1 MVKVRTSFLVF
12 VMILTMSVPAMASQT
27 ASQPVRSSKATIHAA
42 GLKQTSAKAIVL
54 KKSTSKKVY
63 VTRTGKKYH
72 SRKSCRG
79 LNRAKK
85 IYKTTLKKAKKQ
97 GLKKCKICY

>member
-1 MVKVRTSFLVF
+1 MEKVRTSFLIF

-27 ASQPVRSSKATIHAA
+27 ASPPVRNSRSTIQAS
-42 GLKQTSAKAIVL
+42 GLQQTKAKAIVL

-85 IYKTTLKKAKKQ
+85 IYTSTLKKAKKR

>member
-1 MVKVRTSFLVF
+1 MEKVRRSIVVF

-27 ASQPVRSSKATIHAA
+27 GSLPVRNSTATVHVS
-42 GLKQTSAKAIVL
+42 GLKQTKAKAIVL

-85 IYKTTLKKAKKQ
+85 IYTSTLKKAKKR